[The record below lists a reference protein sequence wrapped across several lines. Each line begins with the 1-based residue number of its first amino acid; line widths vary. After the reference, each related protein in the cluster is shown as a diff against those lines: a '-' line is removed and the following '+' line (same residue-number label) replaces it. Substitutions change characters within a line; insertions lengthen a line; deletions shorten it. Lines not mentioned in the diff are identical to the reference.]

1 MSKNLQ
7 VRLDEASLTRGMGEL
22 ESLLGTPRSLPE
34 LEAAVEGDGLVLG
47 VMRAC
52 SHILSQSLG
61 RLRDWL
67 PL

>member
-52 SHILSQSLG
+52 SDILSQSLG